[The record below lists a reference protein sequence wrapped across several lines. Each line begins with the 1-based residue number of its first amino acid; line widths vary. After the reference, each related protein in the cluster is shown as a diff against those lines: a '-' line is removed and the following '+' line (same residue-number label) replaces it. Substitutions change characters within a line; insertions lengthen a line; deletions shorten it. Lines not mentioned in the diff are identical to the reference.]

1 MSNLSKYVY
10 ALGRGPSKGRN
21 LTRAESNDAMCEI
34 LSGTAA
40 PEAVGALLM
49 LMRYRGETPDEI
61 AGFVDAMRTR
71 IKPWQEIKADLDW
84 PSYAAG
90 RTRGN
95 PWFLLSAKLVALA
108 GFSVVLHGWNS
119 HQNPVASVVNAVDT
133 LNIPV
138 SKNPQQTKTAL
149 ATHGITYCPLGDID
163 QSALDLLKL
172 RGVLGLRSAI
182 NTALR
187 ALNPCMAPAT
197 VQGVFHPSYRG
208 LQQASAALLDQK
220 NMTVI
225 KGGGGEFE
233 CNPCKD
239 TQIFMC
245 QDGQEHQATLPA
257 SIDEHHR
264 LSAASRDINET
275 AALWHGEIQN
285 EFAQQIVISTTTLA
299 LKTCDPNLSLD
310 QASHWAGTLWL
321 ERHQNRATA

>member
-10 ALGRGPSKGRN
+10 AMGRGPSKGRN
-21 LTRAESNDAMCEI
+21 LTRAESTDAMCEI
-34 LSGTAA
+34 LSGRAA

-61 AGFVDAMRTR
+61 AGFVDAMRMR
-71 IKPWQEIKADLDW
+71 LLPWQDVNVDLDW

-95 PWFLLSAKLVALA
+95 PWFLLSAKLVARA
-108 GFSVVLHGWNS
+108 GYSVVLHGWNS
-119 HQNPVASVVNAVDT
+119 HQNPVASVVNAVNN
-133 LNIPV
+133 LNIPI
-138 SKNPQQTKTAL
+138 SDSPDKTKTAL
-149 ATHGITYCPLGDID
+149 TTHGITYCPLGDID
-163 QSALDLLKL
+163 QSALDLLRL
-172 RGVLGLRSAI
+172 CEVLGLRSAI

-187 ALNPCMAPAT
+187 ALNPCIAPAT

-239 TQIFMC
+239 TQVFMC
-245 QDGQEHQATLPA
+245 NQDHEDQITLPA
-257 SIDEHHR
+257 SMDEHQR
-264 LSAASRDINET
+264 LSAASGDGDET
-275 AALWHGEIQN
+275 AALWQGSIEN
-285 EFAQQIVISTTTLA
+285 EFAKQIVLSTTTLA
-299 LKTCDPNLSLD
+299 LKTCDPMLTLD
-310 QASHWAGTLWL
+310 DASNWAAALWAD
-321 ERHQNRATA
+321 RQQNRASA